1 MTSCCTSPH
10 NPHDLSW
17 PHALIPVPAPMAH
30 TRAGRMP
37 GTGFARAG
45 RNGARPALALPVTA
59 AMASHA
65 GRCLYP
71 HKSMSVDHGWS
82 G

>member
-17 PHALIPVPAPMAH
+17 PHALIPAPAPMAH
-30 TRAGRMP
+30 T
-37 GTGFARAG
+37 RAG

-59 AMASHA
+59 AMAPRA

-71 HKSMSVDHGWS
+71 HKSMSVDHGWP